1 MYDVQFTRTIV
12 HPVNMW
18 VFIFIITD
26 FLLQDCFKT
35 VKENLVLYLLITIKL
50 FIFLSRSFYYIHTL
64 IES

>member
-35 VKENLVLYLLITIKL
+35 LKENLVLYLLITIKL

-64 IES
+64 MS

>member
-26 FLLQDCFKT
+26 FLLQDCSKT

-64 IES
+64 MS

>member
-50 FIFLSRSFYYIHTL
+50 FIFLSRSFYYIHTQM
-64 IES
+64 S